1 MKPTANSRTSD
12 ELPHTPY
19 IVDDA
24 RNSFQAVSK
33 NIWQA
38 SSTRPTITSPTA
50 SEGTDMASQQSHE
63 PLLQEVKMDDGN
75 LEKQQMQTPS
85 RRFGRRKD
93 CCRAR
98 VWQIITLIL
107 LAFLAGS
114 WCLFIYYSD
123 VITSRSNSHSEAA
136 AAAPTETTL
145 Y

>member
-1 MKPTANSRTSD
+1 
-12 ELPHTPY
+12 
-19 IVDDA
+19 
-24 RNSFQAVSK
+24 
-33 NIWQA
+33 
-38 SSTRPTITSPTA
+38 
-50 SEGTDMASQQSHE
+50 MASQQSHE